1 MLQAAER
8 AIEEEKKRI
17 MLQLKM
23 SEQEAIDRAE
33 RNKFLKAGLV
43 VAGGAAAAAAA
54 AAAIQACQLQ
64 WQKFWL
70 VNP

>member
-8 AIEEEKKRI
+8 AIEEEKERI

-33 RNKFLKAGLV
+33 RNKFLKAGLA
-43 VAGGAAAAAAA
+43 VAGGAAT
-54 AAAIQACQLQ
+54 AAIQACQL
-64 WQKFWL
+64 
-70 VNP
+70 P